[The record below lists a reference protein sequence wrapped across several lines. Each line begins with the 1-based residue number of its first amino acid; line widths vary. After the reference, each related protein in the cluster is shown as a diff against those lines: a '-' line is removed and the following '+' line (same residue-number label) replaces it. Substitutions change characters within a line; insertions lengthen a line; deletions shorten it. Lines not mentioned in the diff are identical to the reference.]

1 MPRSRR
7 SVERL
12 RVRLSLVLCSLFLA
26 MTNPSLSFGACP
38 MSFRHTWNERKAL
51 RRVRQSHFVRQ
62 SRNPPVPITKGGRE
76 EVQIDQPI
84 CQRAPHACRIRT
96 KRAREEGNHR
106 GLAERGDDEDEDE
119 DDDSYILVNV
129 FAHRPSIRFHWS
141 WWHRG
146 HPLLLIPPMVQVIH
160 LELKF
165 PQVTMLWSSFKKL
178 LPLHFQWGLHL

>member
-1 MPRSRR
+1 MPRARR

-26 MTNPSLSFGACP
+26 MTNPSRSFGACP
-38 MSFRHTWNERKAL
+38 ISFRATWNERKAL
-51 RRVRQSHFVRQ
+51 RRVRHSHFDRQ
-62 SRNPPVPITKGGRE
+62 SRNPPVPITRGGRE
-76 EVQIDQPI
+76 EVQIGQPI
-84 CQRAPHACRIRT
+84 RQRVPRACRIRT
-96 KRAREEGNHR
+96 RRVREEGNHR
-106 GLAERGDDEDEDE
+106 GPAERGDDEDEDE
-119 DDDSYILVNV
+119 DDDSYVHVNI
-129 FAHRPSIRFHWS
+129 FTHRLHWS